1 MGYYL
6 VIDIWLLVLD
16 LLIQCDMDTTSL
28 SKKSILDWITRGS
41 FFLLIVLV
49 PLFFSLELTT
59 YTLPKV
65 VLSQILAC
73 LLLSAWFMK
82 MTLRGQVLFNP
93 SMLFY
98 PILVYFVISVFSLF
112 QAMSPP
118 GVVSLLWQVFAY
130 VILYFIVINC
140 FEEKEIGTWVLIMTL
155 VGFLM
160 SVYGLLQSFGI
171 EPLLGGYHYVSR
183 IPYSTLGHRNQVAQY
198 LVLVIPLSGVFLFLT
213 TSMTRRVIFGVS
225 TVMMVYLLYLTKSR
239 GGFLGLLGALL
250 ISVGICMYQ
259 WFSRHSFFQRKRWLF
274 PLGLFLLVMTPV
286 LYFVFPTPL
295 TLKAEPSNPFGYYIH
310 SIDGSKLRAN
320 QGIRIQLDYRIL
332 RGNPQKPGYVGLYG
346 ERSSSHPVFLPQERE
361 GWSHLRKEDLRFPAM
376 PYDDDIKLRWVPG
389 SDDSIIQFKNVV
401 VETSDGVR
409 LIKGASLDPYFSK
422 LGVTEVDKAVS
433 TRARLH
439 MYQNTIDMIKDNFLV
454 GVGFGNFKYVYPR
467 YRDRV

>member
-1 MGYYL
+1 
-6 VIDIWLLVLD
+6 
-16 LLIQCDMDTTSL
+16 MDTTSL

-82 MTLRGQVLFNP
+82 MTLRGQVLFKP

-130 VILYFIVINC
+130 IVVYFVVINC

-160 SVYGLLQSFGI
+160 SVYGLLQYFGI
-171 EPLLGGYHYVSR
+171 EPLLKGYHYVSR

-198 LVLVIPLSGVFLFLT
+198 LVLLIPLSGVFLFLT
-213 TSMTRRVIFGVS
+213 SSMTRRVIFGVS

-239 GGFLGLLGALL
+239 GGFLGFLGALL
-250 ISVGICMYQ
+250 ISVGIWIYQ
-259 WFSRHSFFQRKRWLF
+259 WSSRHSFFQRKRWLF

-310 SIDGSKLRAN
+310 SIDGSKIESQSGDTDSAGLPN
-320 QGIRIQLDYRIL
+320 PP
-332 RGNPQKPGYVGLYG
+332 RG
-346 ERSSSHPVFLPQERE
+346 SS
-361 GWSHLRKEDLRFPAM
+361 K
-376 PYDDDIKLRWVPG
+376 
-389 SDDSIIQFKNVV
+389 
-401 VETSDGVR
+401 
-409 LIKGASLDPYFSK
+409 
-422 LGVTEVDKAVS
+422 
-433 TRARLH
+433 ARLCR
-439 MYQNTIDMIKDNFLV
+439 TL
-454 GVGFGNFKYVYPR
+454 R
-467 YRDRV
+467 